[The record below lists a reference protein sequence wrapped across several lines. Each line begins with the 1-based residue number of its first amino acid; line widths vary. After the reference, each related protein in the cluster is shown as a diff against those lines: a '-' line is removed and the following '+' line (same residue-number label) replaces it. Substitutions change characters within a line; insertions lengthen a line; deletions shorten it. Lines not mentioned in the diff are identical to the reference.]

1 MTARVYNC
9 LEVERRRCQRARKRA
24 AQEGGGVDHFAH
36 LQGQFQASRD
46 LDDSAR
52 VYCAEE
58 GHVGGYLSQ
67 LPAGTLQGAAV
78 YMGFVAAATAT
89 AALILHQTQ
98 ALLTHAA
105 SLLSSN
111 SLAGRDAQC
120 LSTTTRTSVKRTTE
134 TFGDG
139 AA

>member
-24 AQEGGGVDHFAH
+24 AQEGGSVDHFAH

-67 LPAGTLQGAAV
+67 IAASSLQTAGA
-78 YMGFVAAATAT
+78 YMSAYAAATAWAGSLMNLT
-89 AALILHQTQ
+89 AQTLHR
-98 ALLTHAA
+98 AA
-105 SLLSSN
+105 SLVARP
-111 SLAGRDAQC
+111 SLQRGVVQC
-120 LSTTTRTSVKRTTE
+120 RSGNREPNANGITE
-134 TFGDG
+134 KFSQ
-139 AA
+139 